1 VNPEYHFIVID
12 TELPTPNLTLRPLIV
27 DAYPS
32 EQPLRS
38 LYDEVGSYTPHER
51 VIYRLWCHLKESQ
64 SFLRPLTTKPA
75 SDDDNDF
82 FRLLSLRCDSSQQD
96 IISYGVNMSV
106 HNSRRGPNMSQ
117 FIANL
122 NSVDPQPA
130 EELFSGQDTLG
141 LFATT
146 DFFDFDMGDDLNMP
160 GNDLDIAATERKAR
174 NAGWQTSADTS
185 GQPFLDSKSLRLF
198 SFQSSLSQS
207 SSLLSALLLLSISF
221 RTALVSLSPS
231 PNPTSKAVTQPFSA
245 YRNLPTPP
253 HQHNPSKTFLH
264 IIGGKCGPQPPLCM
278 SSSLKPVERG
288 PLVPCPAAHPT
299 FARSTPFCVADSS
312 STSFHHP
319 CN

>member
-1 VNPEYHFIVID
+1 
-12 TELPTPNLTLRPLIV
+12 
-27 DAYPS
+27 
-32 EQPLRS
+32 
-38 LYDEVGSYTPHER
+38 
-51 VIYRLWCHLKESQ
+51 
-64 SFLRPLTTKPA
+64 
-75 SDDDNDF
+75 
-82 FRLLSLRCDSSQQD
+82 
-96 IISYGVNMSV
+96 
-106 HNSRRGPNMSQ
+106 MSQ

-221 RTALVSLSPS
+221 RTALVSLSPF
-231 PNPTSKAVTQPFSA
+231 PNPTPKAVTQPFSA
-245 YRNLPTPP
+245 YRNLSTY
-253 HQHNPSKTFLH
+253 
-264 IIGGKCGPQPPLCM
+264 
-278 SSSLKPVERG
+278 
-288 PLVPCPAAHPT
+288 PA
-299 FARSTPFCVADSS
+299 S
-312 STSFHHP
+312 STQPIKDLFTHYWR
-319 CN
+319 